1 MDAAL
6 VLSMQRLAGN
16 RSTTALVAQRAMA
29 QGGPTTVVQRQ
40 AATITP
46 QKVRDTYR
54 AWLGELASKA
64 AKDAE
69 GGLKDPAGLD
79 DAAKKKTQEQ
89 VGDANYASWEK
100 WEASQ
105 SAEAG
110 THVEEEKA
118 KQADEDSKQA
128 KEKAAGE
135 DVLNPSAKLHSRHD
149 EMWQETAKIRA
160 EVVQTEYLAGKLNFG
175 EGAKGTAA
183 RLTAG
188 AYIAEWG
195 IGARSISALGEH
207 VPIMALSGVATVFG
221 SELGERKLVEH
232 GRELIKADQETA
244 ADQATA
250 ERLVSGQMQAAYQA
264 TRAPYNK
271 YMEALNAFTTASSQF
286 TKDLAVDGMT
296 GYTAQAKDIGDMES
310 AEKAMQDA
318 AAEYQATCQKMGVNT
333 EAKALGKAAQNIE
346 KGREGAV
353 ETAVTFGL
361 PEVAP
366 GLGEMKS
373 ALKGVE
379 GMTAKELEKEGMAAV
394 ESTLK
399 KQAEEAALKGG
410 GTAVKAGEEAGA
422 STLTKAGE
430 EAGASTLTK
439 TGEEAGAAEGKSAL
453 AKAGEEAGAAAKKAG
468 GEAAVKEGEEAIA
481 KKAAE
486 GTPAKGAE
494 PGGAPGGGEG
504 PAFSESASAPA
515 DGQEANTM
523 LGQGEKAATA
533 EELAWQEKSGMP
545 VKNQRAMTET
555 CQQHQVVID
564 VRGTNVEA
572 PRRLAEGNLPKPEA
586 IKAKSINEL
595 DTYIGF
601 RKDDQGLVGFK
612 EPTPPVESQVPP
624 EQLADVKK
632 RYDERLK
639 EFHDLAKDMENL
651 SRPPDARDQFQAV
664 AFDKQVAVDSNGVV
678 RVVNKEGQAGVGFTG
693 DHDIFQITNLDGTPV
708 TGEKY
713 NEIVSELAQKGVGV
727 EHGAHMHWDVPAA
740 PPGPA
745 ASGGSIAETPAG
757 TIPTTPGDA
766 AALYKDPTKGFKGI
780 AEKHT
785 SGSEPLFRFKP
796 DGTIETITPDAE
808 ASTLEAARKAGRA
821 DKAAAVGGES
831 AVEAT
836 VGAIGP
842 Q

>member
-1 MDAAL
+1 
-6 VLSMQRLAGN
+6 MQHLAGN
-16 RSTTALVAQRAMA
+16 RATAALVGMRAAVQRAS
-29 QGGPTTVVQRQ
+29 TVQRQ

-46 QKVRDTYR
+46 QKVRETYQ

-64 AKDAE
+64 AKDTE
-69 GGLKDPAGLD
+69 GSLKDPTGLD
-79 DAAKKKTQEQ
+79 DAAKKKTKEQ

-100 WEASQ
+100 WESSQ
-105 SAEAG
+105 YAEAG

-118 KQADEDSKQA
+118 KQAGEDAKEA

-135 DVLNPSAKLHSRHD
+135 EVLNPSAKLHARHD
-149 EMWQETAKIRA
+149 QMWQETAKIRA

-175 EGAKGTAA
+175 EGAKGAAA

-195 IGARSISALGEH
+195 VGARGISALGEH
-207 VPIMALSGVATVFG
+207 VPIMALSGVAFVFG

-232 GRELIKADQETA
+232 GRELIKADQESA

-271 YMEALNAFTTASSQF
+271 YMEALNNFTTASTQF
-286 TKDLAVDGMT
+286 GKDLAIEGMT
-296 GYTAQAKDIGDMES
+296 GYTAQAKDIGDMEA

-318 AAEYQATCQKMGVNT
+318 AAEYQATCEKMGVKT
-333 EAKALGKAAQNIE
+333 EAKALGKAGQNIE
-346 KGREGAV
+346 KGMEGAV

-366 GLGEMKS
+366 GLGEVKS
-373 ALKGVE
+373 AIKGVE
-379 GMTAKELEKEGMAAV
+379 GMTAKELEREGAAAV
-394 ESTLK
+394 EAALK

-410 GTAVKAGEEAGA
+410 SSLVKAGEEAGA
-422 STLTKAGE
+422 GTLVKAGE
-430 EAGASTLTK
+430 EAGAGTLVK
-439 TGEEAGAAEGKSAL
+439 GGEEAGAAGGKSGL
-453 AKAGEEAGAAAKKAG
+453 AKAGEEAGAVATKAG
-468 GEAAVKEGEEAIA
+468 GEVAVKEGEAAVA
-481 KKAAE
+481 KRATE
-486 GTPAKGAE
+486 GAPAKGAE
-494 PGGAPGGGEG
+494 PGAGAPGAGEG
-504 PAFSESASAPA
+504 PAFSEGASAPA
-515 DGQEANTM
+515 ETKEATL
-523 LGQGEKAATA
+523 LGQGESAATA
-533 EELAWQEKSGMP
+533 EELAWQGKSGMP

-555 CQQHQVVID
+555 CQKHQVIID

-572 PRRLAEGNLPKPEA
+572 PKRLAQGNLPKPEA

-601 RKDDQGLVGFK
+601 RSEDQGLVGFK

-624 EQLADVKK
+624 QKLADVKK

-639 EFHDLAKDMENL
+639 EFQDLANDMKNL

-664 AFDKQVAVDSNGVV
+664 AFDKQVAVDGNGVI
-678 RVVNKEGQAGVGFTG
+678 RVVDKEGRAGVGFTG
-693 DHDIFQITNLDGTPV
+693 DHDIFQITTLDGTPV
-708 TGEKY
+708 TGDKY

-740 PPGPA
+740 PPGPPKGPF
-745 ASGGSIAETPAG
+745 GGSIAEMPAG
-757 TIPTTPGDA
+757 TIPAMPEDA

-785 SGSEPLFRFKP
+785 SGSEPLFRFTP
-796 DGTIETITPDAE
+796 DGKIEMVTPDA
-808 ASTLEAARKAGRA
+808 ATSTLEAARKAGQA
-821 DKAAAVGGES
+821 DKAAAVGD
-831 AVEAT
+831 VEHT